1 MNSSIPNPHDRSGHL
16 ARIAPVILAVVVF
29 ALALVYLTRIHPLYI
44 ADTDDWTYIG
54 YWRRA
59 APIWGNWNPTRVLPE
74 LLMPITGAIASFAM
88 TPIVG
93 DYIEAQM
100 ITAGI
105 VVSACI
111 CGYVMVFYYTVR
123 KTLRPERW
131 VAVLLALLFLALH
144 LLIFRSAPTDNQH
157 LLYSPSL
164 TTYFYYTV
172 SNVLNASLALL
183 YVAGVWG
190 AEKRNKRGGLLSGII
205 LVLVYFALLS
215 NLFASVVL
223 AACVGAGLVIRLV
236 RALRARDS
244 ILEFAKRNVASIS
257 VIAFW
262 LIVQLF
268 EANGGRASSLQTDAS
283 LFGRI
288 HQSLSFMWVTAK
300 TINHT
305 WLVVVALFLVAGAFA
320 KRKQAVSKAVEGV
333 AATLAIA
340 MLLAVAYLALCCA
353 KVAPETALRADIL
366 FGVFYPIIVIA
377 VLGLGLFLTRM
388 PHAKTALPLVVIF
401 LLCLCNTQGRTF
413 ANSNMLKAP
422 ESAVRE
428 LDHQIVEQCTT
439 AAKEGRDEVV
449 IEVPKVDTPDN
460 FPFALYG
467 GERIKAT
474 LTAHGLIDRDITISL
489 NPTEEKTREMNVGL

>member
-1 MNSSIPNPHDRSGHL
+1 MDRQLNPKDKTGRL
-16 ARIAPVILAVVVF
+16 ARLAPVLLAVVVF

-59 APIWGNWNPTRVLPE
+59 APVWGDWNPTRVMPE
-74 LLMPITGAIASFAM
+74 ILMPITGAIASYVV
-88 TPIVG
+88 TPLIG

-100 ITAGI
+100 IVAGFVI
-105 VVSACI
+105 SAFI
-111 CGYVMVFYYTVR
+111 CSYIMVFYYTVR
-123 KTLRPERW
+123 RTLRPERW

-164 TTYFYYTV
+164 TTYFYYTAA
-172 SNVLNASLALL
+172 NTLNASLAML
-183 YVAGVWG
+183 YVAGAWG
-190 AEKRNKRGGLLSGII
+190 TEKSGGQGSLRSGIM
-205 LVLVYFALLS
+205 LVLAYFALLS
-215 NLFASVVL
+215 NLFASIVL
-223 AACVGAGLVIRLV
+223 AACVGAGLVFRLV
-236 RALRARDS
+236 KALRSHDS
-244 ILEFAKRNVASIS
+244 ILCFIKRNIASLS

-268 EANGGRASSLQTDAS
+268 EANGGRAASLQTDAS
-283 LFGRI
+283 LLDRVS
-288 HQSLSFMWVTAK
+288 QALSFMWITVK
-300 TINHT
+300 TLNHT
-305 WLVVVALFLVAGAFA
+305 WIFVVILLLISGSFA
-320 KRKQAVSKAVEGV
+320 NRKQAIAKNTGQV
-333 AATLAIA
+333 AAT
-340 MLLAVAYLALCCA
+340 MLLAAILAFAYLALCCA

-366 FGVFYPIIVIA
+366 FGIFYPIIVIA
-377 VLGLGLFLTRM
+377 VLSLGLFLTLM

-428 LDHQIVEQCTT
+428 LDQQIVEQCTT
-439 AAKEGRDEVV
+439 AAEEGRNEVV
-449 IEVPKVDTPDN
+449 IEVPKVNTPDN

-489 NPTEEKTREMNVGL
+489 NPTEEKAREMNVGI